1 MMVHEREILQYL
13 TDKYSER
20 KQPVQKNWTF
30 QEHFNFVDE
39 ELEEMLIDL
48 FTRYNIRYDGFNL
61 YHYFEPERPW
71 WKGKPPE
78 RKLKPLTVEMIIESA
93 RAGVWLYE

>member
-1 MMVHEREILQYL
+1 MVDEKEILQYL

-30 QEHFNFVDE
+30 QEYFNFVDE
-39 ELEEMLIDL
+39 ELD
-48 FTRYNIRYDGFNL
+48 
-61 YHYFEPERPW
+61 
-71 WKGKPPE
+71 
-78 RKLKPLTVEMIIESA
+78 ESA

>member
-1 MMVHEREILQYL
+1 MKERYFNTSPISTVKENSLY
-13 TDKYSER
+13 R
-20 KQPVQKNWTF
+20 KNWTF
-30 QEHFNFVDE
+30 QEYFNFVDE